1 MTETLDAALGSWAR
15 GAAAKLAAAPLAPS
29 LAPAGRVARVFD
41 GMAIVEGL
49 RDARAGSSAVCLPD
63 DGSAPVP
70 AMVRSLDRGEAG
82 CMLLAPAGT
91 LRAGARVRVED
102 RPIETPVGDALLGR
116 VVDPLGVPL
125 DGLPAPDT
133 RARLA
138 ADRPAPAILERA
150 SIDRALHTGTTAID
164 ALIPLGRGQREL
176 IVGDRRTGKS
186 TLALDAILAQ
196 RPGDVVCVHVSIGQ
210 RAAATLR
217 AIEAVRARELA
228 GNCVFVVAAAD
239 DPPGLQWLAPFA
251 ACAIAEHFRDAG
263 RDVLLVIDDL
273 SKHAAA
279 HRQIGLLLRDPPGR
293 EAYPGDVFYL
303 HARLLERAAK
313 LSPERGGGS
322 LSILA
327 VAETQAGDIAGYIP
341 TNLISIV
348 DGQIVCDAKLWALG
362 RKPAIDM
369 GRSVSR
375 VGGRAQP
382 PSLRAL
388 AGPLKLAYAQFLELE
403 EFARFGGLADEAAR
417 ARLAHGARLR
427 AALAQ
432 PAASPLPLAA
442 QYALLSAVDGG
453 LTDKLPIGDVA
464 RLRDRA
470 DEWMRGA
477 LPDLRE
483 ALESGAMPARADI
496 DRLRAALAD
505 FLARGTGDA
514 SGP

>member
-1 MTETLDAALGSWAR
+1 MTDTLDAALGAWAR
-15 GAAAKLAAAPLAPS
+15 DAAAKLAVSPFVPS
-29 LAPAGRVARVFD
+29 VVPAGRVTRVFD
-41 GMAIVEGL
+41 GIAIVAGL
-49 RDARAGSSAVCLPD
+49 RDARAGSSASCLPD
-63 DGSAPVP
+63 DGSPPVP
-70 AMVRSLDRGEAG
+70 AMVHRLDRGEAG
-82 CMLLAPAGT
+82 CVLLAPAGA

-125 DGLPAPDT
+125 DGMPVPAT
-133 RARLA
+133 FARLP
-138 ADRPAPAILERA
+138 ADRPAPAILARA

-210 RAAATLR
+210 RAAATMR
-217 AIEAVRARELA
+217 AIESVRARGLA
-228 GNCVFVVAAAD
+228 QNCVFVVAAAD

-251 ACAIAEHFRDAG
+251 ACAIAEYFRDAG
-263 RDVLLVIDDL
+263 RDALLVIDDL

-313 LSPERGGGS
+313 LTPERGGGS

-327 VAETQAGDIAGYIP
+327 IAETQAGDIAGYIP

-403 EFARFGGLADEAAR
+403 EFARFGGLADEGAR

-432 PAASPLPLAA
+432 PAAAPLPLTA
-442 QYALLSAVDGG
+442 QYALLSAVDSG
-453 LTDKLPIGDVA
+453 LMDQRPVA
-464 RLRDRA
+464 EVGWLRDRA
-470 DEWMRGA
+470 DRWLRGA
-477 LPDLRE
+477 LPELCDT
-483 ALESGAMPARADI
+483 LESGAAPARADV
-496 DRLRAALAD
+496 DRLRVALAD
-505 FLARGTGDA
+505 FLTRAAEDA
-514 SGP
+514 SGA